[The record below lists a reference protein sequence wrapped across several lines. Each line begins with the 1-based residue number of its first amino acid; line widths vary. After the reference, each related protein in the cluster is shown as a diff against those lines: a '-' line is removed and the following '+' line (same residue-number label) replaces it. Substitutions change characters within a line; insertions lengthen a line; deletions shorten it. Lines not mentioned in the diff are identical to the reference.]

1 MRIVIRALA
10 ALLCLATSPVHVPDA
25 PEVYRDADRVTWHV
39 PGGHVMGFRL
49 PRKGVMVSKTINA
62 DGR

>member
-1 MRIVIRALA
+1 MIRALS
-10 ALLCLATSPVHVPDA
+10 ALICLAARPAHAPDA

-39 PGGHVMGFRL
+39 PGGHVMGVRL
-49 PRKGVMVSKTINA
+49 PRKGVMVSKTIDA